1 MTADQVARL
10 VEVFELQTHPPKKM
24 REELSEELGVPATV
38 IQTWFQNRRA
48 RSGSRTSTPP
58 SSTELHELDFGEL
71 VDLAGQGTELKEP
84 AFFSGELPSMRRGS
98 RRREPAAAAVD
109 PPPLPAK
116 VSSLDVFMTD
126 LMAGLPSGGDG
137 ISEPSPPDEGM
148 ATAAAFAAMSAPQE
162 QTTKT
167 EANVRVMRDLCV
179 HGEAWKAGGS
189 TQWRVLSDARVKD
202 VLSTFALGSGTLAHV
217 VPRLFRYRGQPE
229 HERPYAGI
237 IAQELPPELAPFCR
251 FRTDLPALATDAA
264 LDCPPSPTG
273 EGRAEEGEGLY
284 LVDLSALQFVILNAA
299 SELQRR
305 VADQAA
311 EIASL
316 RAHPGMSVPAAVGG
330 GGKLFSPPPP
340 ELVSVLTQYKPHT
353 DFTIHPVWLVFNDPE
368 ARALYHRHF
377 HATKGKDVNAS
388 AVIKAGTAA
397 IWVMSTLAIATH
409 VRTPADLASAAFW
422 TSRQI
427 LGELLNVVIGAG
439 RPRPRLR
446 ASCSSCSSST
456 ITPATTSHHQPRH
469 HVPPSPPATF
479 PPPPCPPS
487 APVCLV
493 HAGSFFYVMWHAPVA
508 RRYPRLV
515 DTFFLWAATMLIL
528 VEVSRVCYLNNS
540 GEGICGLYDEPTQ
553 MRSSLIGQEH
563 LRWFTFVGLAL
574 PLILVAFMNGIPW
587 AAVVASQT
595 ATAAFMWPYAMH
607 EYTAAE
613 LPGELTP
620 AVVNCKMLLFF
631 VTPHLSMLVLAYTR
645 LRATLQLAATAMRE
659 RQAAE
664 TFKAL
669 YEAAQLEMPEPA
681 GSRTAPQRPQRLF
694 TPCQIGVA
702 QYNMV

>member
-1 MTADQVARL
+1 MSSSSSDGKKRRLRHSMTADQVARL

-48 RSGSRTSTPP
+48 RSGSRTPTPP
-58 SSTELHELDFGEL
+58 NSTGLHELDFGEL

-126 LMAGLPSGGDG
+126 LMAGLPSRGDG

-202 VLSTFALGSGTLAHV
+202 VLSTFALGGGTLAHV

-427 LGELLNVVIGAG
+427 LGELLNVVIG
-439 RPRPRLR
+439 
-446 ASCSSCSSST
+446 
-456 ITPATTSHHQPRH
+456 
-469 HVPPSPPATF
+469 
-479 PPPPCPPS
+479 
-487 APVCLV
+487 
-493 HAGSFFYVMWHAPVA
+493 SFFYVMWHAPVA